1 MALFDP
7 KAKVISGYQKS
18 IDERTSSI
26 RKYYDEI
33 GKLYYDQ
40 YKDMNVD
47 NTKDI
52 NTRCEAITRLSN
64 EVEDYKLKILFE
76 KGFKKCPVCGTEN
89 SLEYGFCFK
98 CGAKFDE
105 DSAEAPKS
113 DFEKA
118 EAQIE
123 AVAEAASEAETVEE
137 AAEEVAEEAA
147 EPAAEEMKEEKKS
160 TKKKKEE

>member
-1 MALFDP
+1 MYNDVVDKKVSEVIDMALFDP
-7 KAKVISGYQKS
+7 KAKVISGYQKA
-18 IDERTSSI
+18 IDDRTTSI

-40 YKDMNVD
+40 YKDMKVD

-64 EVEDYKLKILFE
+64 EIEDFKLKILFE
-76 KGFKKCPVCGTEN
+76 RGLKKCPNCGTEN

-98 CGAKFDE
+98 CGSKFDE
-105 DSAEAPKS
+105 DSSKEPKT

-118 EAQIE
+118 EAQLEE
-123 AVAEAASEAETVEE
+123 AKAEEAEQASEE
-137 AAEEVAEEAA
+137 AAPE
-147 EPAAEEMKEEKKS
+147 EEKAEDKS
-160 TKKKKEE
+160 EE

>member
-7 KAKVISGYQKS
+7 KAKIISGYQRA
-18 IDERTSSI
+18 IDDRSSSI

-64 EVEDYKLKILFE
+64 EIEDYKLKILFE
-76 KGFKKCPVCGTEN
+76 KGLKKCPNCGTEN

-98 CGAKFDE
+98 CGTKFDE
-105 DSAEAPKS
+105 DSSKEPKTDFEEAEAKL
-113 DFEKA
+113 D
-118 EAQIE
+118 EAKEE
-123 AVAEAASEAETVEE
+123 AVEE
-137 AAEEVAEEAA
+137 AAEEPAEEAS
-147 EPAAEEMKEEKKS
+147 EESEEKAEE
-160 TKKKKEE
+160 

>member
-7 KAKVISGYQKS
+7 KAKVISGYQRA
-18 IDERTSSI
+18 IDDRSSSI

-64 EVEDYKLKILFE
+64 EIEDYKLKILFE
-76 KGFKKCPVCGTEN
+76 KGLKKCPNCGTEN

-98 CGAKFDE
+98 CGTKFDE
-105 DSAEAPKS
+105 DSSKEPKTDFEEAEAKL
-113 DFEKA
+113 
-118 EAQIE
+118 
-123 AVAEAASEAETVEE
+123 
-137 AAEEVAEEAA
+137 
-147 EPAAEEMKEEKKS
+147 
-160 TKKKKEE
+160 

>member
-7 KAKVISGYQKS
+7 KAKVISSYQRA
-18 IDERTSSI
+18 IDDRTSSI

-64 EVEDYKLKILFE
+64 EIEDYKLKILFE
-76 KGFKKCPVCGTEN
+76 KGLKKCPNCGTEN

-98 CGAKFDE
+98 CGTKFDE
-105 DSAEAPKS
+105 DSSKEPKTDFEEAEAKLDEAKAEEPAEEAPAAE
-113 DFEKA
+113 EKA
-118 EAQIE
+118 E
-123 AVAEAASEAETVEE
+123 EAASEETEE
-137 AAEEVAEEAA
+137 KAEE
-147 EPAAEEMKEEKKS
+147 
-160 TKKKKEE
+160 

>member
-7 KAKVISGYQKS
+7 KAKIISSYQRA
-18 IDERTSSI
+18 IDDRTSSI

-52 NTRCEAITRLSN
+52 NTRCEAITRLGN
-64 EVEDYKLKILFE
+64 EIEDYKLKILFE
-76 KGFKKCPVCGTEN
+76 KGLKKCPNCGTEN

-98 CGAKFDE
+98 CGTKFDE
-105 DSAEAPKS
+105 DSAKEPKT
-113 DFEKA
+113 DFEEA
-118 EAQIE
+118 EAL
-123 AVAEAASEAETVEE
+123 VEE
-137 AAEEVAEEAA
+137 AAKEEAA
-147 EPAAEEMKEEKKS
+147 PAEEEKAEEPASEEAEEKAEE
-160 TKKKKEE
+160 

>member
-7 KAKVISGYQKS
+7 KAKVISNYQRS

-64 EVEDYKLKILFE
+64 EIEDYKLKILFE
-76 KGFKKCPVCGTEN
+76 RGLKKCPNCGTEN

-98 CGAKFDE
+98 CGSKFDE
-105 DSAEAPKS
+105 ESSKEPKTDFEEAEAKLEEAKAEEAAEAVE
-113 DFEKA
+113 EKA
-118 EAQIE
+118 E
-123 AVAEAASEAETVEE
+123 EAASEASSE
-137 AAEEVAEEAA
+137 
-147 EPAAEEMKEEKKS
+147 EEKKD
-160 TKKKKEE
+160 EE

>member
-7 KAKVISGYQKS
+7 KAKVISGYQRA
-18 IDERTSSI
+18 IDDRSSSI

-64 EVEDYKLKILFE
+64 EIEDYKLKILFE
-76 KGFKKCPVCGTEN
+76 KGLKKCPNCGTEN

-98 CGAKFDE
+98 CGNKFDE
-105 DSAEAPKS
+105 DSSKEPKTDFEEAEAKLDEAKQEETAEETAEEPAEEES
-113 DFEKA
+113 EEKA
-118 EAQIE
+118 EE
-123 AVAEAASEAETVEE
+123 
-137 AAEEVAEEAA
+137 
-147 EPAAEEMKEEKKS
+147 
-160 TKKKKEE
+160 

>member
-7 KAKVISGYQKS
+7 KAKVISNYQKS
-18 IDERTSSI
+18 IDERSSSI

-64 EVEDYKLKILFE
+64 EIEDFKLKILFE
-76 KGFKKCPVCGTEN
+76 KGLKKCPNCGTEN

-105 DSAEAPKS
+105 DSSKEPKTS
-113 DFEKA
+113 F
-118 EAQIE
+118 
-123 AVAEAASEAETVEE
+123 EAAAATAE
-137 AAEEVAEEAA
+137 
-147 EPAAEEMKEEKKS
+147 EPAAEAPAEEK
-160 TKKKKEE
+160 TEEEPAEAPAEEATEEKTEE

>member
-7 KAKVISGYQKS
+7 KQKVISGYQKS
-18 IDERTSSI
+18 IDERSASI

-52 NTRCEAITRLSN
+52 NTRCEAITRLST
-64 EVEDYKLKILFE
+64 EIEDYKLKILFE
-76 KGFKKCPVCGTEN
+76 RGLKKCPNCGTEN

-98 CGAKFDE
+98 CGAKFAE
-105 DSAEAPKS
+105 DSSKEPKT

-118 EAQIE
+118 EE
-123 AVAEAASEAETVEE
+123 KLEE
-137 AAEEVAEEAA
+137 AAA
-147 EPAAEEMKEEKKS
+147 PAAEEKAEEAPAEEAPAAEEEKK
-160 TKKKKEE
+160 EEE

>member
-7 KAKVISGYQKS
+7 KAKVISNYQRS

-64 EVEDYKLKILFE
+64 EIEDYKLKILFE
-76 KGFKKCPVCGTEN
+76 RGLKKCPNCGTEN

-98 CGAKFDE
+98 CGSKFDE
-105 DSAEAPKS
+105 ESSKEPKT

-118 EAQIE
+118 EE
-123 AVAEAASEAETVEE
+123 AVEEAAEAVEEKAEEAASEASE
-137 AAEEVAEEAA
+137 ASEAPS
-147 EPAAEEMKEEKKS
+147 EEEKKD
-160 TKKKKEE
+160 EE

>member
-7 KAKVISGYQKS
+7 KAKVISGYQKA

-40 YKDMNVD
+40 YKDMNTD

-52 NTRCEAITRLSN
+52 NTRCEAITRLST
-64 EVEDYKLKILFE
+64 EIEDFKLKILFE
-76 KGFKKCPVCGTEN
+76 KGLKKCPNCGTEN

-98 CGAKFDE
+98 CGTKFAE
-105 DSAEAPKS
+105 DSSKEPKT

-118 EAQIE
+118 EEKLDEEAEKVEEIIE
-123 AVAEAASEAETVEE
+123 AEPVVEE
-137 AAEEVAEEAA
+137 A
-147 EPAAEEMKEEKKS
+147 EPVVEEEKK
-160 TKKKKEE
+160 EEE

>member
-7 KAKVISGYQKS
+7 KAKVISSYQRA
-18 IDERTSSI
+18 IDDRTASI

-64 EVEDYKLKILFE
+64 EIEDYKLKILFE
-76 KGFKKCPVCGTEN
+76 KGLKKCPNCGTEN

-98 CGAKFDE
+98 CGTKFDE
-105 DSAEAPKS
+105 DSAKEPKTDFEEAEAKLEEAKPEAP
-113 DFEKA
+113 A
-118 EAQIE
+118 E
-123 AVAEAASEAETVEE
+123 EE
-137 AAEEVAEEAA
+137 A
-147 EPAAEEMKEEKKS
+147 PAAEEKAEEPAEEATEEK
-160 TKKKKEE
+160 TEE

>member
-7 KAKVISGYQKS
+7 KAKVISGYQRA
-18 IDERTSSI
+18 IDDRSSSI

-64 EVEDYKLKILFE
+64 EIEDYKLKILFE
-76 KGFKKCPVCGTEN
+76 KGLKKCPNCGTEN

-98 CGAKFDE
+98 CGTKFDE
-105 DSAEAPKS
+105 DSSKEPKTDFEEAEAKL
-113 DFEKA
+113 D
-118 EAQIE
+118 EAK
-123 AVAEAASEAETVEE
+123 EE
-137 AAEEVAEEAA
+137 AAEE
-147 EPAAEEMKEEKKS
+147 AAEESAEETSEESEEKA
-160 TKKKKEE
+160 EE

>member
-7 KAKVISGYQKS
+7 KAKVISGYQRS
-18 IDERTSSI
+18 IDERSSSI

-64 EVEDYKLKILFE
+64 EIEDYKLKILFE
-76 KGFKKCPVCGTEN
+76 KGLKKCPNCGTEN
-89 SLEYGFCFK
+89 SLEYGFCFM
-98 CGAKFDE
+98 CGSKFDE
-105 DSAEAPKS
+105 DSAKEPKT

-118 EAQIE
+118 EEQLEETSE
-123 AVAEAASEAETVEE
+123 AVEEKAEEAAAE
-137 AAEEVAEEAA
+137 AAEEA
-147 EPAAEEMKEEKKS
+147 PAAEE
-160 TKKKKEE
+160 KKEEE

>member
-7 KAKVISGYQKS
+7 KAKVISGYQRA
-18 IDERTSSI
+18 IDDRSSSI

-64 EVEDYKLKILFE
+64 EIEDYKLKILFE
-76 KGFKKCPVCGTEN
+76 RGLKKCPNCGTEN

-98 CGAKFDE
+98 CGTKFDE
-105 DSAEAPKS
+105 DSSKEPKTDFEEAEAKLDEKKADEPAEAPAEEAE
-113 DFEKA
+113 EKA
-118 EAQIE
+118 EE
-123 AVAEAASEAETVEE
+123 ASEE
-137 AAEEVAEEAA
+137 AEEKAEE
-147 EPAAEEMKEEKKS
+147 
-160 TKKKKEE
+160 

>member
-7 KAKVISGYQKS
+7 KAKIISGYQRA
-18 IDERTSSI
+18 IDDRSSSI

-64 EVEDYKLKILFE
+64 EIEDYKLKILFE
-76 KGFKKCPVCGTEN
+76 KGLKKCPNCGTEN

-98 CGAKFDE
+98 CGTKFDE
-105 DSAEAPKS
+105 DSSKEPKTDFEEAEAKL
-113 DFEKA
+113 E
-118 EAQIE
+118 EAK
-123 AVAEAASEAETVEE
+123 EE
-137 AAEEVAEEAA
+137 AAEEAAEEPAEEAS
-147 EPAAEEMKEEKKS
+147 EESEEKAEE
-160 TKKKKEE
+160 

>member
-7 KAKVISGYQKS
+7 KAKVISGYQRA
-18 IDERTSSI
+18 IDDRSSSI

-64 EVEDYKLKILFE
+64 EIEDYKLKILFE
-76 KGFKKCPVCGTEN
+76 KGLKKCPNCGTEN

-98 CGAKFDE
+98 CGTKFDE
-105 DSAEAPKS
+105 DSSKEPKTDFEEAEAKL
-113 DFEKA
+113 D
-118 EAQIE
+118 EAKQ
-123 AVAEAASEAETVEE
+123 EE
-137 AAEEVAEEAA
+137 AAEEASEESAEEAS
-147 EPAAEEMKEEKKS
+147 EESEEKAEE
-160 TKKKKEE
+160 

>member
-7 KAKVISGYQKS
+7 KAKVISGYQRA
-18 IDERTSSI
+18 IDDRSSSI

-64 EVEDYKLKILFE
+64 EIEYYKLKILFE
-76 KGFKKCPVCGTEN
+76 KGLKKCPNCGTEN

-98 CGAKFDE
+98 CGTKFDE
-105 DSAEAPKS
+105 DSSKEPKTDFEEAEAKL
-113 DFEKA
+113 D
-118 EAQIE
+118 EAKQ
-123 AVAEAASEAETVEE
+123 EE
-137 AAEEVAEEAA
+137 AAEEAAEESAEEAS
-147 EPAAEEMKEEKKS
+147 EESEEKAEE
-160 TKKKKEE
+160 

>member
-7 KAKVISGYQKS
+7 KAKVISNYQRS
-18 IDERTSSI
+18 IDERTSSV

-64 EVEDYKLKILFE
+64 EIEDYKLKILFE
-76 KGFKKCPVCGTEN
+76 RGLKKCPNCGTEN

-98 CGAKFDE
+98 CGSKFDE
-105 DSAEAPKS
+105 ESSKEPKT

-118 EAQIE
+118 EE
-123 AVAEAASEAETVEE
+123 AVEEAAEAVEEKAEEAASEAP
-137 AAEEVAEEAA
+137 AE
-147 EPAAEEMKEEKKS
+147 EEKKD
-160 TKKKKEE
+160 EE

>member
-7 KAKVISGYQKS
+7 KAKVISGYQRS
-18 IDERTSSI
+18 IDERSSSI

-64 EVEDYKLKILFE
+64 EIEDYKLKILFE
-76 KGFKKCPVCGTEN
+76 KGLKKCPNCGTEN

-98 CGAKFDE
+98 CGSKFDE
-105 DSAEAPKS
+105 DSAKEPKT

-118 EAQIE
+118 EEQLEETSE
-123 AVAEAASEAETVEE
+123 AVEEKAEEAAAE
-137 AAEEVAEEAA
+137 AAEEA
-147 EPAAEEMKEEKKS
+147 PAAEE
-160 TKKKKEE
+160 KKEEE

>member
-7 KAKVISGYQKS
+7 KAKVISGYQRS
-18 IDERTSSI
+18 IDERSSSI

-64 EVEDYKLKILFE
+64 EIEEYKLKILFE
-76 KGFKKCPVCGTEN
+76 KGLKKCPNCGTEN

-98 CGAKFDE
+98 CGSKFDE
-105 DSAEAPKS
+105 DSAKEPKTE
-113 DFEKA
+113 FEKA
-118 EAQIE
+118 EEKFEEESEKA
-123 AVAEAASEAETVEE
+123 AETAEEAEEKAEE
-137 AAEEVAEEAA
+137 AAEEVAE
-147 EPAAEEMKEEKKS
+147 AAEEEKK
-160 TKKKKEE
+160 ED

>member
-7 KAKVISGYQKS
+7 KAKVISNYQRS

-64 EVEDYKLKILFE
+64 EIEDYKLKILFE
-76 KGFKKCPVCGTEN
+76 KGLKKCPNCGTEN

-98 CGAKFDE
+98 CGSKFDE
-105 DSAEAPKS
+105 ESSKEPKT

-118 EAQIE
+118 EE
-123 AVAEAASEAETVEE
+123 AVEEAAEAVEEKAEEAASEAS
-137 AAEEVAEEAA
+137 AE
-147 EPAAEEMKEEKKS
+147 EEKKD
-160 TKKKKEE
+160 EE

>member
-7 KAKVISGYQKS
+7 KAKVISNYQRS
-18 IDERTSSI
+18 IDERTSSV

-64 EVEDYKLKILFE
+64 EIEDYKLKILFE
-76 KGFKKCPVCGTEN
+76 RGLKKCPNCGTEN

-98 CGAKFDE
+98 CGSKFDE
-105 DSAEAPKS
+105 ESSKEPKT

-118 EAQIE
+118 EE
-123 AVAEAASEAETVEE
+123 AVEETAEAVEEKAEEAASEASE
-137 AAEEVAEEAA
+137 APAE
-147 EPAAEEMKEEKKS
+147 EEKKD
-160 TKKKKEE
+160 EE

>member
-7 KAKVISGYQKS
+7 KAKVISGYQRC
-18 IDERTSSI
+18 IDERSSSI

-52 NTRCEAITRLSN
+52 NTRCEAITRLST
-64 EVEDYKLKILFE
+64 EIEDFKLKILFE
-76 KGFKKCPVCGTEN
+76 KGLKKCPNCGTEN

-98 CGAKFDE
+98 CGSKFDE
-105 DSAEAPKS
+105 DSSKEPKS

-118 EAQIE
+118 EEKLEEVTE
-123 AVAEAASEAETVEE
+123 AFANAPVEE
-137 AAEEVAEEAA
+137 KAEEAVEA
-147 EPAAEEMKEEKKS
+147 VEEKKD
-160 TKKKKEE
+160 EE

>member
-7 KAKVISGYQKS
+7 KAKVISNYQRS

-64 EVEDYKLKILFE
+64 EIEDYKLKILFE
-76 KGFKKCPVCGTEN
+76 RGLKKCPNCGTEN

-98 CGAKFDE
+98 CGSKFDE
-105 DSAEAPKS
+105 ESSKEPKT

-118 EAQIE
+118 EE
-123 AVAEAASEAETVEE
+123 AVEE
-137 AAEEVAEEAA
+137 AAEAVEEKAEETASEASEAPA
-147 EPAAEEMKEEKKS
+147 EEEKKDE
-160 TKKKKEE
+160 K

>member
-7 KAKVISGYQKS
+7 KAKVISGYQRA
-18 IDERTSSI
+18 IDERTASI

-52 NTRCEAITRLSN
+52 NTRCEAITRLGN
-64 EVEDYKLKILFE
+64 EIEDYKLKILFE
-76 KGFKKCPVCGTEN
+76 KGLKKCPNCGTEN

-98 CGAKFDE
+98 CGTKFDE
-105 DSAEAPKS
+105 DSSKEPKS

-118 EAQIE
+118 EEKLEEVTE
-123 AVAEAASEAETVEE
+123 AFVNAPVEE
-137 AAEEVAEEAA
+137 EKAE
-147 EPAAEEMKEEKKS
+147 EPAAEEAPAEEEAEEK
-160 TKKKKEE
+160 TEE

>member
-7 KAKVISGYQKS
+7 KAKVISNYQRS
-18 IDERTSSI
+18 IDERTSSV

-64 EVEDYKLKILFE
+64 EIEDYKLKILFE
-76 KGFKKCPVCGTEN
+76 RGLKKCPNCGTEN

-98 CGAKFDE
+98 CGSKFDE
-105 DSAEAPKS
+105 ESSKEPKT

-118 EAQIE
+118 EE
-123 AVAEAASEAETVEE
+123 AVEEASEAVEEKAEEAASEAP
-137 AAEEVAEEAA
+137 AE
-147 EPAAEEMKEEKKS
+147 EEKKDE
-160 TKKKKEE
+160 K

>member
-7 KAKVISGYQKS
+7 KAKIISGYQRA
-18 IDERTSSI
+18 IDDRSSSI

-64 EVEDYKLKILFE
+64 EIEDYKLKILFE
-76 KGFKKCPVCGTEN
+76 KGLKKCPNCGTEN

-98 CGAKFDE
+98 CGTKFDE
-105 DSAEAPKS
+105 DSSKEPKTDFEEAEAKLEE
-113 DFEKA
+113 DK
-118 EAQIE
+118 
-123 AVAEAASEAETVEE
+123 EE
-137 AAEEVAEEAA
+137 AAEEAAEEPAEEAS
-147 EPAAEEMKEEKKS
+147 EESEEKAEE
-160 TKKKKEE
+160 

>member
-7 KAKVISGYQKS
+7 KAKVISGYQRS
-18 IDERTSSI
+18 IDERSSSI

-64 EVEDYKLKILFE
+64 EIEDYKLKILFE
-76 KGFKKCPVCGTEN
+76 KGLKKCPNCGTEN

-98 CGAKFDE
+98 CGSKFDE
-105 DSAEAPKS
+105 DSAKEPKT

-118 EAQIE
+118 EEQLE
-123 AVAEAASEAETVEE
+123 EASEAVEE
-137 AAEEVAEEAA
+137 KAEEAA
-147 EPAAEEMKEEKKS
+147 EAAEEAPAAEE
-160 TKKKKEE
+160 KKEEE

>member
-7 KAKVISGYQKS
+7 KAKVISNYQRS

-64 EVEDYKLKILFE
+64 EIEDYKLKILFE
-76 KGFKKCPVCGTEN
+76 RGLKKCPNCGTEN

-98 CGAKFDE
+98 CGSKFDE
-105 DSAEAPKS
+105 ESSKEPKTDFEEAEAKL
-113 DFEKA
+113 E
-118 EAQIE
+118 EAK
-123 AVAEAASEAETVEE
+123 AEAASEAVEE
-137 AAEEVAEEAA
+137 KAEEAA
-147 EPAAEEMKEEKKS
+147 SEAPSEEEKKD
-160 TKKKKEE
+160 EE

>member
-7 KAKVISGYQKS
+7 KAKEISGYQRS

-64 EVEDYKLKILFE
+64 EIEDYKLKILFV
-76 KGFKKCPVCGTEN
+76 KGLKKCPNCGTEN

-98 CGAKFDE
+98 CGSKFSE
-105 DSAEAPKS
+105 DSAQEPKS

-118 EAQIE
+118 EEQLE
-123 AVAEAASEAETVEE
+123 EVAEAAE
-137 AAEEVAEEAA
+137 AAEAVEAA
-147 EPAAEEMKEEKKS
+147 VEEKAEGAAVEAE
-160 TKKKKEE
+160 KKDEE

>member
-1 MALFDP
+1 MALLIYSRFSEDFNMALFDP
-7 KAKVISGYQKS
+7 KQKVISGYQRS

-52 NTRCEAITRLSN
+52 NTRCEAITRLST
-64 EVEDYKLKILFE
+64 EIEDYKLKILFE
-76 KGFKKCPVCGTEN
+76 KGLKKCPNCGTEN

-98 CGAKFDE
+98 CGSKFDE
-105 DSAEAPKS
+105 DSSKAPKS

-118 EAQIE
+118 EE
-123 AVAEAASEAETVEE
+123 KFEEVSEAF
-137 AAEEVAEEAA
+137 ANA
-147 EPAAEEMKEEKKS
+147 PAAEEKTEEAPAAPAEEKA
-160 TKKKKEE
+160 EE

>member
-7 KAKVISGYQKS
+7 KAKVISNYQRS
-18 IDERTSSI
+18 IDERTSSV

-64 EVEDYKLKILFE
+64 EIADYKLKILFE
-76 KGFKKCPVCGTEN
+76 RGLKKCPNCGTEN

-98 CGAKFDE
+98 CGSKFDE
-105 DSAEAPKS
+105 ESSKEPKTDFEEAEAKLEEAKAEEA
-113 DFEKA
+113 DEAVEEKA
-118 EAQIE
+118 EE
-123 AVAEAASEAETVEE
+123 ATSEAS
-137 AAEEVAEEAA
+137 AE
-147 EPAAEEMKEEKKS
+147 EEKKD
-160 TKKKKEE
+160 EE

>member
-7 KAKVISGYQKS
+7 KAKVISGYQRS
-18 IDERTSSI
+18 IDERSSSI

-64 EVEDYKLKILFE
+64 EIEDYKLKILFE
-76 KGFKKCPVCGTEN
+76 KGLKKCPNCGTEN

-98 CGAKFDE
+98 CGSKFDE
-105 DSAEAPKS
+105 DSAKEPKT

-118 EAQIE
+118 EEQLEETSE
-123 AVAEAASEAETVEE
+123 AVEE
-137 AAEEVAEEAA
+137 KAEEAA
-147 EPAAEEMKEEKKS
+147 AEAAEDAPAAEE
-160 TKKKKEE
+160 KKEEE